1 MRFSSEIRAGLGA
14 LLIGWVCCAAVAAA
28 GPPLAL
34 EQAVELALARD
45 SGRIAQEAETEAVRE
60 QAVAA
65 GQLPD
70 PVLRLGVANLPADS
84 LALDRDGMTMVEIGV
99 LQQFPAGRSRALARA
114 RLEHHARHL
123 DAGVDARRREV
134 RREVE
139 RLWWELDFVEADLLL
154 LAQEKEWARTQV
166 AAATSAYAAGA
177 GNQSGLLEARRLILD
192 LDEQR
197 IERQRASDVAAAQL
211 ARWLGPVV
219 TASRLPA
226 PAPAALAGPDDSAA
240 RVSVHPLLQASEHE
254 VGVAAAEV
262 ALARERYKPAFGV
275 EVGYGFRQG
284 REMFGDRRPDLLNAM
299 LTVELPLFTRQRQD
313 RELAAARAGVRA
325 AEARSTEARREL
337 ESRLAVALAESG
349 RLREMLALYSGEAQR
364 LAAAMA
370 KAALSAYRAGEGRF
384 DTVLAARRQQLE
396 LRQRELRLRT
406 DLAIAAAEIHYLVG
420 ETP

>member
-1 MRFSSEIRAGLGA
+1 MRFSSELRAGLGA
-14 LLIGWVCCAAVAAA
+14 LLIGWVCCSAAA
-28 GPPLAL
+28 AAEPLAL
-34 EQAVELALARD
+34 EQAIELALARD
-45 SGRIAQEAETEAVRE
+45 AGRIAQVAEAEAIRE

-70 PVLRLGVANLPADS
+70 PVLRFGVANLPVDS

-139 RLWWELDFVEADLLL
+139 RLWWELDFLEADLRLL
-154 LAQEKEWARTQV
+154 VQEQEWARTQV
-166 AAATSAYAAGA
+166 AAATAAYAAGA
-177 GNQSGLLEARRLILD
+177 GNQSDLLEARRLILD
-192 LDEQR
+192 LEEQR
-197 IERQRASDVAAAQL
+197 IERERASDVAAAQL
-211 ARWLGPVV
+211 ARWLGPKRPGE
-219 TASRLPA
+219 RLPA
-226 PAPAALAGPDDSAA
+226 PAPAALAGPGDPAA
-240 RVSVHPLLQASEHE
+240 RLSAHPLLQGNGHE

-262 ALARERYKPAFGV
+262 ALARERYKPAFGI

-284 REMFGDRRPDLLNAM
+284 RELFGDRRPDMLNAM
-299 LTVELPLFTRQRQD
+299 LTVDLPLFTRQRQD

-325 AEARSTEARREL
+325 AEARSTEAHREL
-337 ESRLAVALAESG
+337 ESRLAVAIAESG
-349 RLREMLALYSGEAQR
+349 RLREMLALNSGEAQR

-370 KAALSAYRAGEGRF
+370 EAALAAYRSGEGRF